1 MPNTRSTRPQCVC
14 VMMMLGFSCML
25 LDAAPARDDPNG
37 GGNAPDGDTA
47 PNGGAVPVYYFD
59 VREYRVLGNSVL
71 SERDIETTLN
81 PLLGDHKN
89 LADVEFARATLEKTY
104 HDRGFRTVFVDIP
117 EQDVSDHIVR
127 LKVTEGRLHE
137 VHVLGARHFSE
148 RKILSALPAATV
160 GLVPDFLALQQ
171 QLAKLNQRS
180 ADLSLVPVLSAGSEP
195 GSVDLSLKVDDHL
208 PFHGSVQFDNQYTP
222 NTDPLRATVAFSYG
236 NLFQDFDSL
245 SAEYEV
251 SPQKVSEVSVVAANY
266 AWAEFPNGLRPSL
279 SFVDSNSNVPA
290 AGTDGVLGIGQ
301 IYGGRLAYSLNGS
314 PTQSITFGAD
324 YKHFRETIG
333 PAGGPPLETPVSY
346 VNLSLAYSGSWSSDR
361 RQLSISTAAN
371 YGPRDPPNGA
381 PGVAGGHTQGESSYF
396 YQRLEGSVSEHLP
409 KDFQLIVRGAGQ
421 FTVDPLVTNEDFSIS
436 GADGVRGY
444 LEAESLADKGLKG
457 SIQLQTPVAKM
468 KSLPLGDGFLFY
480 DAGRAS
486 IIDPLAGE
494 AALTEL
500 SSWGIGVHL
509 LPGYWINGSF
519 TWADPLRTTSYTR
532 RGDSRLLFLL
542 RGTF

>member
-1 MPNTRSTRPQCVC
+1 MPNTRSTRPQCVF
-14 VMMMLGFSCML
+14 VMMLLSISCMP
-25 LDAAPARDDPNG
+25 LDAARARDEPNS
-37 GGNAPDGDTA
+37 GGNAPDTV
-47 PNGGAVPVYYFD
+47 PNGDAVAVYYFD
-59 VREYRVLGNSVL
+59 VREYRVLGNTVL
-71 SERDIETTLN
+71 SEHDIETSLN
-81 PLLGDHKN
+81 PLLGEHKN
-89 LADVEFARATLEKTY
+89 LTDVESARAALEKTY

-117 EQDVSDHIVR
+117 EQDVADHIVR
-127 LKVTEGRLHE
+127 LNVTEGRLHE

-160 GLVPDFLALQQ
+160 GAVPDFLALQL
-171 QLAKLNQRS
+171 QLTKLNQQS
-180 ADLSLVPVLSAGSEP
+180 ADLSVVPVLSAGSEP
-195 GSVDLSLKVDDHL
+195 GTVDLSLKVDDHL

-222 NTDPLRATVAFSYG
+222 NSDPLRATVAFSYG
-236 NLFQDFDSL
+236 NLFQEFDSL
-245 SAEYEV
+245 SAEYQN
-251 SPQKVSEVSVVAANY
+251 SPQKLSEINVFAANY
-266 AWAEFPNGLRPSL
+266 AWAAFSNGLRPSL

-301 IYGGRLAYSLNGS
+301 IYSGRLAYSLNGS

-333 PAGGPPLETPVSY
+333 PAGGQPMETPVSY
-346 VNLSLAYSGSWSSDR
+346 FNLSLAYSGSWSTDR
-361 RQLSISTAAN
+361 QQLSVSTAAN
-371 YGPRDPPNGA
+371 YGPRDPPSA
-381 PGVAGGHTQGESSYF
+381 PGVARQTQGESSYF

-457 SIQLQTPVAKM
+457 SIQLQTPVVKS
-468 KSLPLGDGFLFY
+468 KSLPLGDGFLFC

-494 AALTEL
+494 PALTEL
-500 SSWGIGVHL
+500 SSWGIGIHL
-509 LPGYWINGSF
+509 LPGYWINGSL
-519 TWADPLRTTSYTR
+519 TWADPLRTTPYTR
-532 RGDSRLLFLL
+532 RGDSRVLFLL

>member
-1 MPNTRSTRPQCVC
+1 
-14 VMMMLGFSCML
+14 MMLDS
-25 LDAAPARDDPNG
+25 ARARDEPNVS
-37 GGNAPDGDTA
+37 DTA
-47 PNGGAVPVYYFD
+47 ANGDAVPVYYFD
-59 VREYRVLGNSVL
+59 VHEYRVLGNSVL

-89 LADVEFARATLEKTY
+89 LADVEIARATLEEAY
-104 HDRGFRTVFVDIP
+104 HARGFRTVFVDLP

-137 VHVLGARHFSE
+137 VHVLGERHFSE

-160 GLVPDFLALQQ
+160 GAVPDLLALQR
-171 QLAKLNQRS
+171 QLAKLNQQS
-180 ADLSLVPVLSAGSEP
+180 ADLSVVPVLSAGSEP
-195 GSVDLSLKVDDHL
+195 GTVDLSLKVNDHL

-222 NTDPLRATVAFSYG
+222 NTDPLRATVALSYG
-236 NLFQDFDSL
+236 NLFQEFDSL
-245 SAEYEV
+245 SAEYQI
-251 SPQKVSEVSVVAANY
+251 SPQKVSEVNVFAANY
-266 AWAEFPNGLRPSL
+266 AWAEFSNGLRPSL

-314 PTQSITFGAD
+314 QTQSISLGAD
-324 YKHFRETIG
+324 YKHFRDTIG
-333 PAGGPPLETPVSY
+333 PAGGQPVETPVSY
-346 VNLSLAYSGSWSSDR
+346 VNLSLAYSGSWSSNR
-361 RQLSISTAAN
+361 QQLSVSTAAN
-371 YGPRDPPNGA
+371 YGPRDPPSA
-381 PGVAGGHTQGESSYF
+381 PVAASRQTQRESSYF

-457 SIQLQTPVAKM
+457 SIQLQTPAAKP
-468 KSLPLGDGFLFY
+468 KVLALGDGFLFY

-486 IIDPLAGE
+486 VIDPLAGE
-494 AALTEL
+494 PALTEL

-509 LPGYWINGSF
+509 LPGYWINGSL
-519 TWADPLRTTSYTR
+519 TWADPLRTTPYTR